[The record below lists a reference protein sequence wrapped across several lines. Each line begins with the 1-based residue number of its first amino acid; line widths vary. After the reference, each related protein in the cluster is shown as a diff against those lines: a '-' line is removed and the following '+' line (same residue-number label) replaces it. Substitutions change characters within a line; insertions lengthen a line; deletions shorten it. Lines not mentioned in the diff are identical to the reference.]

1 MVKKKIRKFFN
12 SVSVCDC
19 MPMMFEEQKKKHFS
33 FLWVALGAACT
44 LCAAVA
50 EPLGVVSGDNY
61 RLGRRGSPVVVGKY
75 LLDCG

>member
-50 EPLGVVSGDNY
+50 VLFFVMKDAEQKKS
-61 RLGRRGSPVVVGKY
+61 
-75 LLDCG
+75 